1 MKSSSETKKL
11 PLPETSLEN
20 ARRLRL
26 EMTRAEQKL
35 WRFLRNGGLLGHK
48 FRRQMPV
55 PPYIVDFCCVERRL
69 VVELDGSQH
78 ADRTDY
84 DQKRTAFLQSK
95 GLKVLRFWN
104 NDVLSQTTAV
114 LEQIRIEVE
123 GRSLTP
129 APLPEGEGTA

>member
-1 MKSSSETKKL
+1 MKDSSKTKKL
-11 PLPETSLEN
+11 PLPETTLDH

-69 VVELDGSQH
+69 VVELDGGQH
-78 ADRTDY
+78 IDRAEY
-84 DQKRTAFLQSK
+84 DQKRSAFLKSK

-104 NDVLSQTTAV
+104 NDVLSQTAAV
-114 LEQIRIEVE
+114 LEQIRIEIE
-123 GRSLTP
+123 GQSLTP
-129 APLPEGEGTA
+129 APLPEGEGAS

>member
-1 MKSSSETKKL
+1 MSNSSETKKL
-11 PLPETSLEN
+11 PLPEGTLEN

-48 FRRQMPV
+48 FRRQMPL

-69 VVELDGSQH
+69 AVELDGSQH
-78 ADRTDY
+78 ADHADY
-84 DQKRTAFLQSK
+84 DQQRTAFLEKQ

-104 NDVLSQTTAV
+104 NDVLTQTTAV
-114 LEQIRIEVE
+114 LEQIRIEIE

-129 APLPEGEGTA
+129 APLPEREGTV